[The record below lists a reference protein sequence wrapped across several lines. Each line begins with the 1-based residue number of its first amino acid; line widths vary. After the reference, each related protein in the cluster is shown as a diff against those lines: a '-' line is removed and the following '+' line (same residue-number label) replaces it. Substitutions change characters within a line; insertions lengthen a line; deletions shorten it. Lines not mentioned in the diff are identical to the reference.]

1 MKAIFFVLF
10 AVALSV
16 NLRNSEFTSFMSQY
30 GKSYAAPEE
39 ARYRLRVFNDN
50 LKKIEEHNAKNLPWT
65 LGVNKFADVS
75 AEEFAYKFC
84 GCAKDP
90 KTRGNRQ
97 VTLVG
102 DVPARVDWREKG
114 AVTPVKNQGM
124 CGSCWAFSTTGT
136 TEGAYFLKTGKLVSL
151 SEQQLV
157 DCAREPEYENLGCNG
172 GWPWSALDYVTK
184 KGLCTEEDYPYLG
197 YDSKCKE
204 SSCKVAVQSV
214 DKVQLPMGDEESL
227 AIAVAK
233 TPVSIV
239 LDASAMQ
246 LYDKGIIT
254 KCSEYINHAVLAVG
268 YDKDAETGLKYWT
281 IKNSWGADW
290 GEEGYCRIEKD
301 VGGMGRCGLTYSSVY
316 PVF

>member
-114 AVTPVKNQGM
+114 AVTPVKNQAS
-124 CGSCWAFSTTGT
+124 CGSCWAFSATGSM
-136 TEGAYFLKTGKLVSL
+136 EGRNFIANGKLVSL

-157 DCAREPEYENLGCNG
+157 DCDHQSAGCGGGLMTTAFEY
-172 GWPWSALDYVTK
+172 AMK
-184 KGLCTEEDYPYLG
+184 KGMCTEEEYPYHAMDEDCKDDKCTPVVFPKG
-197 YDSKCKE
+197 YEEVPMLDGAALKQAVSQGPV
-204 SSCKVAVQSV
+204 SVAVEA
-214 DKVQLPMGDEESL
+214 D
-227 AIAVAK
+227 
-233 TPVSIV
+233 SIV
-239 LDASAMQ
+239 FQ
-246 LYDKGIIT
+246 LYTGGVIDSTACGT
-254 KCSEYINHAVLAVG
+254 SLNHGVLAVG
-268 YDKDAETGLKYWT
+268 YAKEY
-281 IKNSWGADW
+281 IIVKNSWGAAW
-290 GEEGYCRIEKD
+290 GDKGYIKIAHRDQGEGI
-301 VGGMGRCGLTYSSVY
+301 CGINMNASY
-316 PVF
+316 PTF